1 MPGMDFFVVVDN
13 GAGVGVYGD
22 IEGVGVWRDRGRG
35 GVWGARWDCG
45 RCRVVGTNTVYLSQ
59 AINLL
64 AGCNFKTLVNRYRIE
79 HVCQEAEKTNRDV
92 EDIAH
97 DYSFWSRSTL
107 YDVFK
112 THTGLTPRQY
122 MASMTERHEATA
134 DTPRTDKE
142 NKG

>member
-1 MPGMDFFVVVDN
+1 MLSAAYIYNKVKVALEQDKLFLRPELSLI
-13 GAGVGVYGD
+13 YLS
-22 IEGVGVWRDRGRG
+22 
-35 GVWGARWDCG
+35 
-45 RCRVVGTNTVYLSQ
+45 RVVGTNTVYLSQ

-122 MASMTERHEATA
+122 MASMAERHEATA
-134 DTPRTDKE
+134 DTPKTDKE

>member
-1 MPGMDFFVVVDN
+1 MPKDKYAYIYNKVKVALEQDKLFLRPELSLI
-13 GAGVGVYGD
+13 YLS
-22 IEGVGVWRDRGRG
+22 
-35 GVWGARWDCG
+35 
-45 RCRVVGTNTVYLSQ
+45 RVVGTNTVYLSQ
-59 AINLL
+59 SINLL
-64 AGCNFKTLVNRYRIE
+64 AGCNFKTLVNRYRVE
-79 HVCQEAEKTNRDV
+79 HICKEAEETNRDV

-122 MASMTERHEATA
+122 MASMAERHEATA

>member
-1 MPGMDFFVVVDN
+1 MGLWAMQ
-13 GAGVGVYGD
+13 
-22 IEGVGVWRDRGRG
+22 
-35 GVWGARWDCG
+35 
-45 RCRVVGTNTVYLSQ
+45 VVGTNTVYLSQ

-122 MASMTERHEATA
+122 MASMTERQGTEA
-134 DTPRTDKE
+134 DTPRPGME

>member
-1 MPGMDFFVVVDN
+1 MPKDKYAYIYNKVKVALEQDKLFLRPELSLI
-13 GAGVGVYGD
+13 YLS
-22 IEGVGVWRDRGRG
+22 
-35 GVWGARWDCG
+35 
-45 RCRVVGTNTVYLSQ
+45 RVVGTNTVYLSQ

-122 MASMTERHEATA
+122 MASMAERHGATA

>member
-1 MPGMDFFVVVDN
+1 MPKDKYAYIYNKVKVALEQDKLFLRPELSLI
-13 GAGVGVYGD
+13 YLS
-22 IEGVGVWRDRGRG
+22 
-35 GVWGARWDCG
+35 
-45 RCRVVGTNTVYLSQ
+45 RVVGTNTVYLSQ

-64 AGCNFKTLVNRYRIE
+64 AGCNFKTLVNRYRVE
-79 HVCQEAEKTNRDV
+79 HICKEAEETNRDV

-122 MASMTERHEATA
+122 MASMAERHEATA

>member
-1 MPGMDFFVVVDN
+1 MPKDKYAYIYNKVKVALEQDKLFLRPELSLIYLSR
-13 GAGVGVYGD
+13 A
-22 IEGVGVWRDRGRG
+22 
-35 GVWGARWDCG
+35 
-45 RCRVVGTNTVYLSQ
+45 VGTNTVYLSQ

-122 MASMTERHEATA
+122 MASMAERHEATA

>member
-1 MPGMDFFVVVDN
+1 MPKDKYAYIYNKVKVALEQDKLFLRPELSLI
-13 GAGVGVYGD
+13 YLS
-22 IEGVGVWRDRGRG
+22 
-35 GVWGARWDCG
+35 
-45 RCRVVGTNTVYLSQ
+45 RVVGTNTVYLSQ

-122 MASMTERHEATA
+122 MASMTERQGTEA
-134 DTPRTDKE
+134 DTPRPGME

>member
-1 MPGMDFFVVVDN
+1 MPKDKYAYIYNKVKVALEQDKLFLRPDLSLI
-13 GAGVGVYGD
+13 YLS
-22 IEGVGVWRDRGRG
+22 
-35 GVWGARWDCG
+35 
-45 RCRVVGTNTVYLSQ
+45 RVVGTNTVYLSQ
-59 AINLL
+59 SINLL
-64 AGCNFKTLVNRYRIE
+64 AGCNFKTLVNRYRVE
-79 HVCQEAEKTNRDV
+79 HICKEAEETNRDV

-122 MASMTERHEATA
+122 MASMTERQGTEA
-134 DTPRTDKE
+134 DTPRPGME

>member
-1 MPGMDFFVVVDN
+1 MPKDKYAYIYNKVKVALEQDKLFLRPELSLI
-13 GAGVGVYGD
+13 Y
-22 IEGVGVWRDRGRG
+22 RS
-35 GVWGARWDCG
+35 
-45 RCRVVGTNTVYLSQ
+45 RVVGTNTVYLSQ

-122 MASMTERHEATA
+122 MASMAERHEATA
-134 DTPRTDKE
+134 DTPRPGME

>member
-1 MPGMDFFVVVDN
+1 MDFFVVVDN
-13 GAGVGVYGD
+13 GEGVGVYGEIEDVGAYGGD
-22 IEGVGVWRDRGRG
+22 IEGVGVWGP
-35 GVWGARWDCG
+35 RWDCG

-122 MASMTERHEATA
+122 MASMAERHEATA

>member
-1 MPGMDFFVVVDN
+1 MPKDKYAYIYNKVKVALEQDKLFLRPELSLI
-13 GAGVGVYGD
+13 YLS
-22 IEGVGVWRDRGRG
+22 
-35 GVWGARWDCG
+35 
-45 RCRVVGTNTVYLSQ
+45 RVVGTNTVYLSQ

-134 DTPRTDKE
+134 DTPKTDKE

>member
-1 MPGMDFFVVVDN
+1 MPKDKYAYIYNKVKVALEQDKLFLRPELSLI
-13 GAGVGVYGD
+13 YLS
-22 IEGVGVWRDRGRG
+22 
-35 GVWGARWDCG
+35 
-45 RCRVVGTNTVYLSQ
+45 RVVGTNTVYLSQ
-59 AINLL
+59 SINLL
-64 AGCNFKTLVNRYRIE
+64 AGCNFKTLVNRYRVE
-79 HVCQEAEKTNRDV
+79 HICKEAEETNRDV

-122 MASMTERHEATA
+122 MASMAERHEATA
-134 DTPRTDKE
+134 DTPKTDKE

>member
-1 MPGMDFFVVVDN
+1 MPKDKYAYIYNKVKVALEQDKLFLRPELSLI
-13 GAGVGVYGD
+13 YLS
-22 IEGVGVWRDRGRG
+22 
-35 GVWGARWDCG
+35 
-45 RCRVVGTNTVYLSQ
+45 RVVGTNTVYLSQ

-122 MASMTERHEATA
+122 MASMAERHEATA
-134 DTPRTDKE
+134 DAPRTDKE

>member
-1 MPGMDFFVVVDN
+1 MPKDKYAYIYNKVKVALEQDKLFLRPELSLI
-13 GAGVGVYGD
+13 YLS
-22 IEGVGVWRDRGRG
+22 
-35 GVWGARWDCG
+35 
-45 RCRVVGTNTVYLSQ
+45 RVVGTNTVYLSQ

-79 HVCQEAEKTNRDV
+79 NVCQEAEKTNRDV

-122 MASMTERHEATA
+122 MASMAERHEATA

>member
-1 MPGMDFFVVVDN
+1 MPKDKYAYIYNKVKVALEQDKLFLRPELSLI
-13 GAGVGVYGD
+13 YLS
-22 IEGVGVWRDRGRG
+22 
-35 GVWGARWDCG
+35 
-45 RCRVVGTNTVYLSQ
+45 RVVGTNTVYLSQ

-122 MASMTERHEATA
+122 MASMAERHEATA
-134 DTPRTDKE
+134 DTPKTDKE

>member
-1 MPGMDFFVVVDN
+1 MPKDKYAYIYNKVKVALEQDKLFLRPELSLI
-13 GAGVGVYGD
+13 YLS
-22 IEGVGVWRDRGRG
+22 
-35 GVWGARWDCG
+35 
-45 RCRVVGTNTVYLSQ
+45 RVVGTNTVYLSQ

-79 HVCQEAEKTNRDV
+79 HVCKEAEKTNRDV

-122 MASMTERHEATA
+122 MASMAERHEATA

>member
-1 MPGMDFFVVVDN
+1 MPKDKYAYIYNKVKVALEQDKLFLRPELSLI
-13 GAGVGVYGD
+13 YLS
-22 IEGVGVWRDRGRG
+22 
-35 GVWGARWDCG
+35 
-45 RCRVVGTNTVYLSQ
+45 RVVGTNTVYLSQ

-122 MASMTERHEATA
+122 MASMTERQGTEA
-134 DTPRTDKE
+134 DTPRPDKE